1 MYAVEQQTKEKQI
14 VLKAVDELGRRVT
27 VADVAAKTG
36 LPILK
41 VNSELNKIAAE
52 TEGHMEVATTGDIAY
67 KFADNFQSAY
77 AKKGMELALQ
87 KIWDK
92 TFEVGFFLVRISFGI
107 MLIVSLIVLVVVL
120 FIVIQALNKNNDSD
134 DGIFGGGF
142 HMSFFDYLIL
152 RELMW
157 YGTYSSMGRSYY
169 RLDQPTYRR
178 PETKGNF
185 LFNCFSFLFGDGNP
199 NLNLEE
205 RKWAMIAEVIRKNH
219 GVVTAD
225 QLAPYTGADPGN
237 EDGVL
242 PVLVRFDGRPEVSE
256 EGHIIYSFP
265 SLQASTSELSQFRD
279 LPSYLGEFPY
289 KFTNVDSGEL
299 TMVYILAAINFFGS
313 WILLFQVGGMG
324 LYELLPLMLLLVI
337 YGSLFVTVPFVRHI
351 VNQVR
356 NSRIESR
363 NEQKRQYSLRLEAPS
378 DELLRKLAAAKRL
391 KLESRVLRAE
401 DNVYTT
407 ERDALEQEFDAS
419 P

>member
-1 MYAVEQQTKEKQI
+1 
-14 VLKAVDELGRRVT
+14 
-27 VADVAAKTG
+27 
-36 LPILK
+36 
-41 VNSELNKIAAE
+41 
-52 TEGHMEVATTGDIAY
+52 MEVATTGDIAY
-67 KFADNFQSAY
+67 KFSDDFQTAY

-92 TFEVGFFLVRISFGI
+92 AFEIGFFLVRISFGI
-107 MLIVSLIVLVVVL
+107 MLIVSLIVLVIVAFVL
-120 FIVIQALNKNNDSD
+120 IQALNKSNDRDSD
-134 DGIFGGGF
+134 FGGGF
-142 HMSFFDYLIL
+142 HFSFFDYMIL
-152 RELMW
+152 RELLW
-157 YGTYSSMGRSYY
+157 YGSYSSMGNSYY

-185 LFNCFSFLFGDGNP
+185 FFNCFSFLFGDGSP

-205 RKWAMIAEVIRKNH
+205 RKWQMIAEVIRKNH

-242 PVLVRFDGRPEVSE
+242 PVLVRFDGKPEVTE
-256 EGHIIYSFP
+256 EGHIIYIFP
-265 SLQASTSELSQFRD
+265 SLQTSTSDLSHFRE

-299 TMVYILAAINFFGS
+299 TWVYALAAINFFGS
-313 WILLFQVGGMG
+313 WILLFWVGAEG
-324 LYELLPLMLLLVI
+324 LYGLLPLMYLLVI

-351 VNQVR
+351 INQAR

-378 DELLRKLAAAKRL
+378 DDLLKKLASARRM
-391 KLESRVLRAE
+391 KLENRVLRPE